1 MTPPRDGMDAVT
13 LHWHDGVKPGIP
25 YDKEHV
31 NKIGV
36 CLKRAFQHLPPVVE
50 ELEKKYGQNLGC
62 LGSIFV
68 GEKGIIRIGP
78 HGDGLVFGPK
88 ELYKT
93 RPPKLFA
100 REKGL
105 THPADWLRAIRNP
118 NRPCGCNFDY
128 SAPLATT
135 VLLGNA
141 APRAG
146 VKKLLWNGQ
155 KFTNDESANQ
165 YLKTTYRPGWELV
178 G

>member
-1 MTPPRDGMDAVT
+1 M
-13 LHWHDGVKPGIP
+13 WSGVP
-25 YDKEHV
+25 YDKDHV
-31 NKIGV
+31 DKIGV
-36 CLKRAFQHLPPVVE
+36 CRQRAYQNLPPVVE
-50 ELEKKYGQNLGC
+50 ELEKKYGQSLGC

-88 ELYKT
+88 DLYKK
-93 RPPKLFA
+93 RPPKLFP
-100 REKGL
+100 REKGMD
-105 THPADWLRAIRNP
+105 HPTDWLRAIRNP
-118 NRPCGCNFDY
+118 GRPCGCNFDY

-146 VKKLLWNGQ
+146 VKKLLWDGRR
-155 KFTNDESANQ
+155 FTNDDAANQ
-165 YLKTTYRPGWELV
+165 YLRATYRPGWELM